1 MKTPAGQ
8 PAASGVRPPFAV
20 VPAIDLKA
28 GRVVRLRQGRM
39 EQADEFGDPL
49 DMAGRFV
56 AAGARRLHVVDL
68 DGAVAG
74 RAVHAELIATIIK
87 HFPELAVQVGGGIR
101 EATTASAYLDAGAHA
116 VILGT
121 AAVQDEAFFSTLC
134 AAHPGQV
141 LGSVDV
147 RAGRVALSGWV
158 QDADALLDP
167 VALAGRLVA
176 QGAAGLIVTTIE
188 RDGMLCG
195 ADATMAAA
203 MATNW
208 PVPVW
213 ASGGV
218 GSVADVAQLARLGI
232 LAGVVVGRAL
242 YQERLPLSILG
253 LHGAALATLT

>member
-8 PAASGVRPPFAV
+8 SATSASRPPFAV

-28 GRVVRLRQGRM
+28 GRAVRLRQGRM

-49 DMAGRFV
+49 DVAGRFV

-74 RAVHAELIATIIK
+74 RAVHADLIGALVK
-87 HFPELAVQVGGGIR
+87 RFPELAVQVGGGIR
-101 EATTASAYLDAGAHA
+101 DAPTAETYLRAGVHA

-121 AAVQDEAFFSTLC
+121 AAVQNGVFFASLC
-134 AAHPGQV
+134 SQYPGQV
-141 LGSVDV
+141 LGSIDV

-158 QDADALLDP
+158 EDADAMLDP
-167 VALAGRLVA
+167 VALAGHLVA

-203 MATNW
+203 MAKAL

-218 GSVADVAQLARLGI
+218 GSVADVVQLARLGI

-242 YQERLPLSILG
+242 YQEKLPLSILE
-253 LHGAALATLT
+253 LHGAALATLA

>member
-1 MKTPAGQ
+1 MKTTAGQ
-8 PAASGVRPPFAV
+8 PATPSSCPPFAV
-20 VPAIDLKA
+20 VPAIDLKS
-28 GRVVRLRQGRM
+28 GRAVRLRQGRM

-49 DMAGRFV
+49 DIAGRFV

-74 RAVHAELIATIIK
+74 RAVHADLIGTLIK
-87 HFPELAVQVGGGIR
+87 RFPELAVQVGGGIR
-101 EATTASAYLDAGAHA
+101 EAAAASAYLDAGAHA

-121 AAVQDEAFFSTLC
+121 AAVQDEAFFAALC
-134 AAHPGQV
+134 AAYPGQV

-158 QDADALLDP
+158 EDADALLDP
-167 VALAGRLVA
+167 VALAGHLVA

-203 MATNW
+203 MAEAL

-218 GSVADVAQLARLGI
+218 GSMADVAQLARLGL

-242 YQERLPLSILG
+242 YQEKLPLSILG
-253 LHGAALATLT
+253 LHGAALAVLA